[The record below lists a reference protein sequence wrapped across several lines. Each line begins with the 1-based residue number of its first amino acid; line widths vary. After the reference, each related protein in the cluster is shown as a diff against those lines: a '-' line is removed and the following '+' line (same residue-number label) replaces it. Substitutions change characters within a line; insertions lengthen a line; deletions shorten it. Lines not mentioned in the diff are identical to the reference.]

1 MYFYK
6 KLKDRPEK
14 CSLEDIN
21 EEIIEINKSIDS
33 FEEDIKKL
41 QEIYEKDDDDMVDL
55 IATLIVSFTI
65 GSAVSIFFLQN
76 FNIAIALAVGFVAF
90 IYIQNK
96 KQNSKEQSIRSFQ
109 KDKIFRQRIIDEME
123 KERDELEKIVQARIN
138 FSKLTSQHKNE
149 SNF

>member
-1 MYFYK
+1 MYSYK

-33 FEEDIKKL
+33 FKEDIKTL
-41 QEIYEKDDDDMVDL
+41 QEIYEKDDDMGDL
-55 IATLIVSFTI
+55 IATLIMSFTI

-96 KQNSKEQSIRSFQ
+96 KQNLKEQSIRSFQ
-109 KDKIFRQRIIDEME
+109 KDKIFKQRIIDEME